1 MQKFFSLILVVS
13 LSAYSLNAQV
23 IDKVKLR
30 IHYATKFR
38 VWENTKG
45 MRQDEKVLDLGT
57 TSSKFYSLWETR
69 YWEIVDSVAKHGGSM
84 QNALAH
90 SPYPR
95 SYDCYVVYKNY
106 PIKGELTYTDK
117 LLQDFIYQE
126 SMEKPVW
133 RLVKGKDSIV
143 ANYRC
148 QKAQTKYRGKVW
160 NVWYTIDIPISD
172 GPWKLYGLP
181 GLILKAEDQDG
192 NFVFECIQIENMNN
206 TAMSIPKKKYL
217 KCSREQL
224 KQAKCKMG
232 EDPEAYYKQVTG
244 LNPGQGYD
252 ANGKPLKYTPRKPA
266 LLEY

>member
-192 NFVFECIQIENMNN
+192 NFVFECGKLQIGVFSENAINANVNVTVYNSVGQQVAKKTLNAKNN
-206 TAMSIPKKKYL
+206 IICVPETGIYLVSIN
-217 KCSREQL
+217 SN
-224 KQAKCKMG
+224 
-232 EDPEAYYKQVTG
+232 G
-244 LNPGQGYD
+244 LTNTQ
-252 ANGKPLKYTPRKPA
+252 KIILR
-266 LLEY
+266 